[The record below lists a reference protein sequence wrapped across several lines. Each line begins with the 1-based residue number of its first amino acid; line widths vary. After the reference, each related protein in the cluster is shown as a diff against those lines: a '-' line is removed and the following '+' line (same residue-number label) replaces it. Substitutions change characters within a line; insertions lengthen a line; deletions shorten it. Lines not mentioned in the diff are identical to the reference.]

1 MFAGVSTLNLDAKGR
16 LAVPAKHRE
25 TLADCCA
32 SRVVVTVN
40 PDDQER
46 CLLLYPE
53 NEWREVARNLS
64 RRDSMH
70 PKVRAMQRLVVGYAS
85 ELELDG
91 QGRYKV
97 KMPFDLSGR
106 QEGKASHWL
115 RMVQPYAGTDHGMHF
130 PLHKG
135 TEVLLTFVEGD
146 PDRPIIAGAV
156 PNPEKPSV
164 INDEKQLIGLIKL
177 RALAD
182 DIFFHILPEFL

>member
-1 MFAGVSTLNLDAKGR
+1 MFRGVSSLNLDAKGR

-25 TLADCCA
+25 ALADCCA

-40 PDDQER
+40 PDGQER

-91 QGRYKV
+91 QGRILLSSELREFAGLGKRV
-97 KMPFDLSGR
+97 SLVGQVNKIEIWDEETWAGKREQWLQDLTTGDDGLS
-106 QEGKASHWL
+106 EEL
-115 RMVQPYAGTDHGMHF
+115 
-130 PLHKG
+130 KG
-135 TEVLLTFVEGD
+135 LML
-146 PDRPIIAGAV
+146 
-156 PNPEKPSV
+156 
-164 INDEKQLIGLIKL
+164 
-177 RALAD
+177 
-182 DIFFHILPEFL
+182 

>member
-91 QGRYKV
+91 QGRIL
-97 KMPFDLSGR
+97 LSSELRDFARLDKRVSLVG
-106 QEGKASHWL
+106 QVNKIEIWDEETWAGKREQWL
-115 RMVQPYAGTDHGMHF
+115 RDVTSSEDGMAEE
-130 PLHKG
+130 L
-135 TEVLLTFVEGD
+135 
-146 PDRPIIAGAV
+146 R
-156 PNPEKPSV
+156 
-164 INDEKQLIGLIKL
+164 GLML
-177 RALAD
+177 
-182 DIFFHILPEFL
+182 